1 MRSYNWE
8 LAIINI
14 GHSSALV
21 RTWWPVAAI
30 VVSGIAASALA
41 FHLARTVDE
50 ARVHA
55 VLDLRA
61 EWRAKDIEHKID
73 VATFPVQAAATFVAS
88 QNEIRGEEAEEFRKF
103 VTQARG
109 GQTPIRS
116 IAWVP
121 EVPRAKR
128 AQFEA
133 DARAMGLANFR
144 ILEPGANHTFV
155 PAQDRAEYYPVLFH
169 VGFEGQASV
178 VGVDLGSAKA
188 RRDPVLRARDTGLGA
203 ATGRFGMLTLSDD
216 DPSYLVAYPIYSQG
230 GGVPSTVEERRAH
243 FRGVVYGAFQLRRM
257 LSAAIE
263 HTPDILET
271 IAFSF
276 GRAGDPSPQP
286 VVAVYSPLTNAI
298 GAAPRGNDPIKDA
311 AYRTVHSFEIMGQS
325 WTLTSGFS
333 KDVVA
338 AQRSAAPL
346 AVLLAGLLLTT
357 AIGAY
362 IARERLQIERIREV
376 VAVQTADLRL
386 GNTALKSAETELRR
400 ANTTMSTLL
409 ENLPIAVSL
418 VGPDLRF
425 LAFNGLFRDEFGLSE
440 DHLGVGDLFETFIRF
455 LIERGYYG
463 QHDPDGVLRER
474 MESARHQ
481 TPERFE
487 LARPDGRTID
497 VRIAPL
503 PGGGFVTAR
512 IDITA
517 VKQAQ
522 AEAEAARARMTDW
535 TTTASDWFWESDADG
550 RITFLS
556 DSFEAATG
564 MKVADRLGTPRL
576 DLQPGGRADDPRW
589 QAHLNGNAAH
599 QPFRDFIL
607 EMKTPARNCHLS
619 VSGKPLFD
627 ASGRF
632 TGYRGTT
639 RNVTAQV
646 DAERALERQT
656 NTLSTLIENLPI
668 GVALLDRD
676 LRLVA
681 FNRPYFTSLALPSD
695 LVEIGDPV
703 EKVIRYNAGRGDYG
717 PGDPETIVRE
727 VLDRLRKPQHR
738 SYEMKQGGGQ
748 IVEISARPL
757 AGGGLLSTFTDITER
772 RRRETELEQAH
783 KELEVQAAELTQMN
797 FDLRREV
804 GKREEATSQ
813 LEAANAK
820 LQALVDAS
828 PLPIVSLD
836 TRRRVVT
843 WNQAA
848 ERHFGYAA
856 AEVVGRPY
864 PLVPPEGEAEFD
876 ALFGRSKAG
885 EQLRDVAVK
894 RCHKDG
900 RVLDVVFSGAPLY
913 NADHRLVGVVYVLED
928 VTEKRKIEKQIAQ
941 AVKMDAVGQ
950 LTGGIAHDFNN
961 LLGIIVGN
969 LDQQTE
975 TLDHRP
981 DAIDDIKTLG
991 REALD
996 ASLRGAE
1003 LVRRLLAFSRSQ
1015 PLQPQVI
1022 DVGATVHE
1030 VEPLL
1035 WRALG
1040 EHVTVE
1046 TYVADDLW
1054 KVTADPTQL
1063 ENVIV
1068 NLAINARDAM
1078 PNGGHIK
1085 IICAN
1090 RTLDAAA
1097 AESAELLAG
1106 DYVAVSVSDTG
1117 TGIPP
1122 DVLAHVFEPFFTT
1135 KEVGKGSGLGLSMVY
1150 GYARQSGGGVRIYSE
1165 PGNGTEVRVYLPR
1178 ARGDVAAGET
1188 AGDEPA
1194 PDIPSGHERVL
1205 LVEDKAEVRAMA
1217 ARLLTS
1223 LGYQVLEAESGAG
1236 ALELINRGATFDVL
1250 FTDIVMPGNVTGI
1263 DLAHEARRQRP
1274 RLPILLTSGF
1284 SDPETL
1290 HTEATAL
1297 GVQVLRKPYRKAEL
1311 AEYLRTALDRAAAR
1325 VA

>member
-1 MRSYNWE
+1 M
-8 LAIINI
+8 
-14 GHSSALV
+14 
-21 RTWWPVAAI
+21 AAI
-30 VVSGIAASALA
+30 VAAGIAASGLA
-41 FHLARTVDE
+41 FHLARAADE
-50 ARVHA
+50 ARVRA
-55 VLDLRA
+55 DLDLQA

-73 VATFPVQAAATFVAS
+73 DAAFPVQAAATFVAS
-88 QNEIRGEEAEEFRKF
+88 QNAMRAEEAEEFRKF
-103 VTQARG
+103 AIQARG
-109 GQTPIRS
+109 GQAPIRS

-121 EVPRAKR
+121 QVARDQR
-128 AQFEA
+128 AQFESG
-133 DARAMGLANFR
+133 ARAMGLADFR

-188 RRDPVLRARDTGLGA
+188 RRDPVLRARDTGRGA
-203 ATGRFGMLTLSDD
+203 ASGQLGMLTLGND
-216 DPSYLVAYPIYSQG
+216 DPSYLVAFPIYSP
-230 GGVPSTVEERRAH
+230 GGVPSTVEERRAR

-263 HTPDILET
+263 HTPDIRET

-276 GRAGDPSPQP
+276 GRSGDPSSQQI
-286 VVAVYSPLTNAI
+286 VAVYSPSTKVI
-298 GAAPRGNDPIKDA
+298 GAAPSGDDPTKDA
-311 AYRTVHSFEIMGQS
+311 AYRAVRSFEIMGQS

-333 KDVVA
+333 EDVVA

-346 AVLLAGLLLTT
+346 AVLLAGLLLT
-357 AIGAY
+357 AALGAY
-362 IARERLQIERIREV
+362 VARERWQMVKIKDV
-376 VAVQTADLRL
+376 VALQTADLHL
-386 GNTALKSAETELRR
+386 GNTALKSVETELQRT
-400 ANTTMSTLL
+400 NTTMSTLL

-418 VGPDLRF
+418 VGPDQRF
-425 LAFNGLFRDEFGLSE
+425 LAFNNLFREEFGCSPDELKI
-440 DHLGVGDLFETFIRF
+440 GDSFETFIR
-455 LIERGYYG
+455 LIKARGLHG
-463 QHDPDGVLRER
+463 RDDTDSILRQRLETATTR
-474 MESARHQ
+474 R
-481 TPERFE
+481 PERFE
-487 LARPDGRTID
+487 VSWPGGRTVD

-503 PGGGFVTAR
+503 PSGGFVTAR
-512 IDITA
+512 IDITR

-522 AEAEAARARMTDW
+522 AEAEAARARMADW
-535 TTTASDWFWESDADG
+535 TTTASDWFWESDAEG
-550 RITFLS
+550 KIAFLS

-564 MKVADRLGTPRL
+564 VKVADRMGTRRL
-576 DLQPGGRADDPRW
+576 DLQPGDRADDPKW
-589 QAHLNGNAAH
+589 QAHLAGNAAH
-599 QPFRDFIL
+599 RPFRDFIL
-607 EMKTPARNCHLS
+607 EMKTPARTLHLS
-619 VSGKPLFD
+619 VSGKPVFD

-668 GVALLDRD
+668 GVALLDRE

-681 FNRPYFTSLALPSD
+681 FNQPYFTTLGLPAHF
-695 LVEIGDPV
+695 VEIGDPV
-703 EKVIRYNAGRGDYG
+703 EKVVRHNAGRGDYG
-717 PGDPETIVRE
+717 PGETEAVVCD
-727 VLDRLRKPQHR
+727 VLGTLRAPQQS
-738 SYEMKQGGGQ
+738 SYEMKQGSGQ

-757 AGGGLLSTFTDITER
+757 ASGGLVSTFTDITER

-783 KELEVQAAELTQMN
+783 KEFELQAAELKQMN

-843 WNQAA
+843 WNRAA

-856 AEVVGRPY
+856 SDVMGRAY
-864 PLVPPEGEAEFD
+864 PLVPPEGEVEFD
-876 ALFGRSKAG
+876 ALFERSKAG
-885 EQLRDVAVK
+885 EHLRDIAVK
-894 RCHKDG
+894 RRHKDG
-900 RVLDVVFSGAPLY
+900 RVLDVVFSGSPLY

-928 VTEKRKIEKQIAQ
+928 VTDKKKIETQIAQ

-961 LLGIIVGN
+961 LLGIVIGN
-969 LDQQTE
+969 LDQQID
-975 TLDHRP
+975 TLDNRP
-981 DAIDDIKTLG
+981 AAADEIKALG

-996 ASLRGAE
+996 AALRGAE

-1015 PLQPQVI
+1015 PLQPKVI
-1022 DVGATVHE
+1022 EVGTITRE

-1040 EHVTVE
+1040 EHVTLE
-1046 TYVADDLW
+1046 TRVANDLW
-1054 KVTADPTQL
+1054 KVSADPTQL

-1097 AESAELLAG
+1097 AESAELPAG

-1122 DVLAHVFEPFFTT
+1122 DVLARVFEPFFTT

-1150 GYARQSGGGVRIYSE
+1150 GFARQSGGGVRIYSE
-1165 PGNGTEVRVYLPR
+1165 VGRGTEVRVYLPR
-1178 ARGDVAAGET
+1178 AHGDVAASGT
-1188 AGDEPA
+1188 DGDDPSAG
-1194 PDIPSGHERVL
+1194 IPSGHERVL

-1223 LGYQVLEAESGAG
+1223 LGYQILEAESGVS
-1236 ALELINRGATFDVL
+1236 ALELVKRGATFDVL
-1250 FTDIVMPGNVTGI
+1250 FTDIVMPGNMTGI
-1263 DLAHEARRQRP
+1263 DLAHEVRRQRP
-1274 RLPILLTSGF
+1274 GLPILLTSGF

-1290 HTEATAL
+1290 HAEATAL

-1311 AEYLRTALDRAAAR
+1311 AEYLRAALDRAAAR
-1325 VA
+1325 VT